1 MRGETFE
8 HTTFEVSFLKNK
20 FNNMFFSFTRNRKA
34 VNFIL
39 RKEEGKESSYKIL
52 SLLHPQQK
60 LQGTA
65 KEKYQFSKCVKQI
78 IKVSAPND
86 YKKKKSQF
94 VSIKKKTRFLT
105 VFHILFALS
114 IREQFVEILF
124 LSLLFFSSYTAFSRF
139 FPLLPFPII

>member
-1 MRGETFE
+1 MRQHLFSTKFFPSLDVRGETFE

-39 RKEEGKESSYKIL
+39 RKEEGKESPYKIL

-86 YKKKKSQF
+86 CKKKKSQF
-94 VSIKKKTRFLT
+94 FFKFTYDSHTHRD
-105 VFHILFALS
+105 
-114 IREQFVEILF
+114 REAETQAGSMHREPDV
-124 LSLLFFSSYTAFSRF
+124 
-139 FPLLPFPII
+139 